1 MQLTD
6 YELKSIGK
14 FEKSICDGKWSN
26 DGLVSLLKL
35 ITDDYLNAKKVSLFA
50 ENHKISTQWARQ
62 RSDVFKID
70 GVQFI
75 PDNE

>member
-1 MQLTD
+1 MELSD
-6 YELKSIGK
+6 YERKAISK
-14 FEKSICDGKWSN
+14 FGQSVLDGKWSN
-26 DGLVSLLKL
+26 EGLVSLLKL